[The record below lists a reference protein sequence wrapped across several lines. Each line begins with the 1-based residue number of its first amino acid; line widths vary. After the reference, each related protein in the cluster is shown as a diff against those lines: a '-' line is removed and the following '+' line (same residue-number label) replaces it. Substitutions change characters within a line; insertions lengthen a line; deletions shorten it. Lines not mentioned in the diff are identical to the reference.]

1 MSIINSTGGNGGGKQ
16 VINEL
21 QDYAFTIG
29 FIVVVLVVMGFV
41 GLQIYASLGNSLPTF
56 SQSSPFYNASITIL
70 HAESEVGS
78 LFDSAVGIMI
88 VVVIIALVALII
100 TALRSAFGRQ

>member
-1 MSIINSTGGNGGGKQ
+1 MSIINSAGGNGGKQ

-56 SQSSPFYNASITIL
+56 STSSPFYNASTAIL
-70 HAESEVGS
+70 HAETEVGS
-78 LFDSAVGIMI
+78 LFSSSIGIMI

-100 TALRSAFGRQ
+100 TALRSAFGRS